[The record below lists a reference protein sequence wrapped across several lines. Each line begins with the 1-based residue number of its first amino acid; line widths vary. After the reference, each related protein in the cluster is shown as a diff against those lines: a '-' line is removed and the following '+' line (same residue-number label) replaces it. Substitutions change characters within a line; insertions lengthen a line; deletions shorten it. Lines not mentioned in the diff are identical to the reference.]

1 MKLIKQ
7 LLLVLVLAV
16 AAGISVLY
24 WVGTREDDADG
35 AAAVQADAGQLVER
49 GRYLAR
55 LGNCA
60 ACHTA
65 RGGQAYAG
73 GTPIPTPFGT
83 LYGPN
88 ITPDRQTGIGTWSAD
103 DFWRALHNGK
113 SRDGSLLY
121 PAFPYTE
128 YTRITRADA
137 DALYAFL
144 RTVEPVERA
153 NRPHDLAFPYDQ
165 RWLLAVWRAL
175 YFRPGVQQDQP
186 DQPAQWNRGR
196 YLVQGLGHC
205 AACHAPRNRLGA
217 SVGAERLGGALI
229 AGLDWYA
236 PPLDGDPLT
245 GLGRWSEQD
254 IATLLQTGM
263 ARHSS
268 AAGPMAEVVLGSTQ
282 YLTDADA
289 LAIGAYLKSLPA
301 AETKPVPGRPAG
313 AALMQRG
320 GQLYEQHCVQCHQ
333 ADGSGSGQAWPALA
347 GNPTVTA
354 PSPVN
359 TIRVVLDGGYAPA
372 TAANPRPH
380 GMPPFGPLL
389 GDADVA
395 ALVSY
400 VRSSWGNGAG
410 SVTAFDVKR
419 VRSAATLD

>member
-1 MKLIKQ
+1 SRLSLPPVAEFPRRAAPIPSHGPFAGRPARRLPARDGGLLRRPARPVSAAGGAGRLGRRPGARPAAGHPGRPAARAAGLCRLPWGGVQRAGPRHSRPAGPAARLHRRADRRLEERPAPGGGAGLHGRHRRPAHPPGHRCPVGMAGVAPHRRTLPARPGRVGGPAGRVRQPGRALRGGGMKLIKQ

-16 AAGISVLY
+16 AEGISVLY

-55 LGNCA
+55 LGNCS

-83 LYGPN
+83 LYGPI

-128 YTRITRADA
+128 YSRITRADA

-205 AACHAPRNRLGA
+205 AACH
-217 SVGAERLGGALI
+217 
-229 AGLDWYA
+229 
-236 PPLDGDPLT
+236 
-245 GLGRWSEQD
+245 
-254 IATLLQTGM
+254 
-263 ARHSS
+263 
-268 AAGPMAEVVLGSTQ
+268 
-282 YLTDADA
+282 
-289 LAIGAYLKSLPA
+289 
-301 AETKPVPGRPAG
+301 
-313 AALMQRG
+313 
-320 GQLYEQHCVQCHQ
+320 
-333 ADGSGSGQAWPALA
+333 
-347 GNPTVTA
+347 
-354 PSPVN
+354 
-359 TIRVVLDGGYAPA
+359 
-372 TAANPRPH
+372 
-380 GMPPFGPLL
+380 
-389 GDADVA
+389 
-395 ALVSY
+395 
-400 VRSSWGNGAG
+400 
-410 SVTAFDVKR
+410 
-419 VRSAATLD
+419 